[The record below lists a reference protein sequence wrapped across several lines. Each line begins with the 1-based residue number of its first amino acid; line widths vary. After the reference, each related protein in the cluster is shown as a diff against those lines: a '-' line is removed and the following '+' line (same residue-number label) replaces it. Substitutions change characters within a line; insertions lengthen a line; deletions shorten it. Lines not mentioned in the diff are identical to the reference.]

1 LRSHPFIL
9 PRPDDAF
16 TGQISFGSSHTI
28 HHNASVPTVA
38 QLEEQKEALQARL
51 DAGDLSAEAA
61 LERIDR
67 AIAGRVQKVAYSQ
80 KRLAAV
86 KTAVKA
92 GVPLEKTKPRAVAA
106 AVKKRNKAKRSLN
119 DF

>member
-1 LRSHPFIL
+1 M
-9 PRPDDAF
+9 
-16 TGQISFGSSHTI
+16 T
-28 HHNASVPTVA
+28 TVA
-38 QLEEQKEALQARL
+38 QLVEQKEALQARL

-67 AIAGRVQKVAYSQ
+67 AIASRTVKVAYSQ

-92 GVPLEKTKPRAVAA
+92 GLPLEKTQPRTVAA
-106 AVKKRNKAKRSLN
+106 AVKKREKTKGPLN

>member
-1 LRSHPFIL
+1 MATL
-9 PRPDDAF
+9 
-16 TGQISFGSSHTI
+16 
-28 HHNASVPTVA
+28 A

-61 LERIDR
+61 LERVDR
-67 AIAGRVQKVAYSQ
+67 AIASRTRTVNYSQ

-92 GVPLEKTKPRAVAA
+92 GVPLKNTQPKAVAA
-106 AVKKRNKAKRSLN
+106 AVKKRAKTKRSLN

>member
-1 LRSHPFIL
+1 MATL
-9 PRPDDAF
+9 
-16 TGQISFGSSHTI
+16 
-28 HHNASVPTVA
+28 A
-38 QLEEQKEALQARL
+38 QLEKQKEALQARL

-61 LERIDR
+61 LERVDR
-67 AIAGRVQKVAYSQ
+67 AIASRTQKVAYSQ

-92 GVPLEKTKPRAVAA
+92 GMPLENTRPKSVAA
-106 AVKKRNKAKRSLN
+106 AVKKRAKAKRSLN

>member
-1 LRSHPFIL
+1 MATL
-9 PRPDDAF
+9 
-16 TGQISFGSSHTI
+16 
-28 HHNASVPTVA
+28 A

-61 LERIDR
+61 LERVDR
-67 AIAGRVQKVAYSQ
+67 AISSRTQKIAYSQ

-92 GVPLEKTKPRAVAA
+92 GVPLEKTKPKSVAA
-106 AVKKRNKAKRSLN
+106 AVKKRAKAKCPLN

>member
-1 LRSHPFIL
+1 M
-9 PRPDDAF
+9 A
-16 TGQISFGSSHTI
+16 TI
-28 HHNASVPTVA
+28 A

-61 LERIDR
+61 LERVDR
-67 AIAGRVQKVAYSQ
+67 AISSRTQKVTYSQ

-92 GVPLEKTKPRAVAA
+92 GVPLENTRPKSVAA
-106 AVKKRNKAKRSLN
+106 AVKKRAKAKRSLN

>member
-1 LRSHPFIL
+1 MGLNRVIRENAV
-9 PRPDDAF
+9 RPLF
-16 TGQISFGSSHTI
+16 L
-28 HHNASVPTVA
+28 HNAVMATLA

-61 LERIDR
+61 LERVDR
-67 AIAGRVQKVAYSQ
+67 AIASRTQKIAYSQ

-86 KTAVKA
+86 KTAVKS
-92 GVPLEKTKPRAVAA
+92 GLPLENTRPKSVAA
-106 AVKKRNKAKRSLN
+106 AVKKRAKAKRSLN

>member
-1 LRSHPFIL
+1 M
-9 PRPDDAF
+9 
-16 TGQISFGSSHTI
+16 
-28 HHNASVPTVA
+28 PTVA
-38 QLEEQKEALQARL
+38 QLEEQREALQERL

-67 AIAGRVQKVAYSQ
+67 AIASRAQKVAYSQ

-92 GVPLEKTKPRAVAA
+92 GVPLEKTQPKTVAA
-106 AVKKRNKAKRSLN
+106 AVKKRAKGKGSLN
-119 DF
+119 NF

>member
-1 LRSHPFIL
+1 MTTL
-9 PRPDDAF
+9 
-16 TGQISFGSSHTI
+16 
-28 HHNASVPTVA
+28 A
-38 QLEEQKEALQARL
+38 QLQEQKDALLERL

-61 LERIDR
+61 LERVDR
-67 AIAGRVQKVAYSQ
+67 AIASRTQKVAYSQ

-92 GVPLEKTKPRAVAA
+92 GVPLENTRPKAVAA
-106 AVKKRNKAKRSLN
+106 SVKKRAKKKRSLN